1 MWTLLIFLAVL
12 AVNNVHIVFSL
23 NNQEDGLLPVDSEA
37 ASHRLQLRGDCWR
50 RERQPSPLVK
60 VANTLH
66 GFTQFWFSEIDKGKF
81 LSNQANALWHIYDRP
96 IQQFSL
102 RIMWVFNRQTKCT
115 SWRVFWWCSLFFV
128 MKLLSTNA
136 ESLLF
141 FGWRNSH
148 GSALVDQIE
157 KLKNTDYRI

>member
-1 MWTLLIFLAVL
+1 MSTLSFPSTIKKM
-12 AVNNVHIVFSL
+12 
-23 NNQEDGLLPVDSEA
+23 DCCLLMV
-37 ASHRLQLRGDCWR
+37 RLRVTGFNWEETVGGGRGNP
-50 RERQPSPLVK
+50 PSPLVK